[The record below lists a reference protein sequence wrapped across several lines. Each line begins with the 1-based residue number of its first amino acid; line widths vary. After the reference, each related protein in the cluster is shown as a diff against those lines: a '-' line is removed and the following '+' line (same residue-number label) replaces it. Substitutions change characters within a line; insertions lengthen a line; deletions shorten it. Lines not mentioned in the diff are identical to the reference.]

1 MAERIGE
8 ADAFYAA
15 LQRGIADPER
25 WLVQRQ
31 ALAGMLWFKQFYYFD
46 VRNWLAGDPGRTPP
60 PPLRRQGR
68 VAEWTHLNNYVN
80 AQWRVVEPILD
91 DATPVYPYK
100 PETWGPDEAEALIG
114 SDGPWRNPQAELE
127 AAK

>member
-1 MAERIGE
+1 LYLVMAERIGE

-25 WLVQRQ
+25 RLVQRQ

-68 VAEWTHLNNYVN
+68 NAEWTHLNNYAMPSGVSSSRS
-80 AQWRVVEPILD
+80 WTTRRRCTLISRRPG
-91 DATPVYPYK
+91 
-100 PETWGPDEAEALIG
+100 GPMR
-114 SDGPWRNPQAELE
+114 PRH
-127 AAK
+127 

>member
-1 MAERIGE
+1 LYLVMAERIGE

-25 WLVQRQ
+25 RLVQRQ
-31 ALAGMLWFKQFYYFD
+31 ALAGIPWFKQFYYFD

-80 AQWRVVEPILD
+80 APVACRRADPGRR
-91 DATPVYPYK
+91 DAGVP
-100 PETWGPDEAEALIG
+100 L
-114 SDGPWRNPQAELE
+114 
-127 AAK
+127 